1 MPIQLT
7 AFFNAYLNTT
17 NIPSAERI
25 IHITNPQKKKQWS
38 AIILSEGREP
48 FVFPKEITSLMRPN

>member
-7 AFFNAYLNTT
+7 AFFNAYLNMT

-25 IHITNPQKKKQWS
+25 IHITNPQKEKQWS

-48 FVFPKEITSLMRPN
+48 FFLPKEITS